1 MSNTPPSTRPYLIR
15 ALHEWCCDHG
25 FTPHILV
32 AVNESVKV
40 PREYVKDGSIVLNVG
55 VEATTGLDLGNEF
68 VSFKARFG
76 GVARDIM
83 VPVSR
88 VVAIYARENGQG
100 MAFAAE
106 DSDQTEEQATPMPDV
121 APTAGDGD
129 DAPPPQRPGR
139 PTLTRVK

>member
-1 MSNTPPSTRPYLIR
+1 MSSTPPSTRPYLIR

-25 FTPHILV
+25 LTPHILV
-32 AVNESVKV
+32 AVNDAVQV

-55 VEATTGLDLGNEF
+55 PEATTGLELGNDF

-83 VPVSR
+83 VPVTR

-106 DSDQTEEQATPMPDV
+106 EPEQTAAQATLPV
-121 APTAGDGD
+121 ESSAAPGDE
-129 DAPPPQRPGR
+129 PPPPPRTGR
-139 PTLTRVK
+139 PALTRVK